1 MSTLHLH
8 ERESFDGRVID
19 LEPTGRYLAVNV
31 DPGPFFK
38 TYERPGQYAVVRF
51 PGASPRF
58 LAISS
63 APGASVWRFLVDPSK
78 GGLEPILE
86 RLEPNAGLEISYPEG
101 PGYPEDFERFQNIL
115 VICTGSGVASVMG
128 MLENW
133 PSALPSEFIYA
144 EALDTE
150 FAWPEE
156 LRVLTQRAGIGLRLV
171 SNGQRIEEMELTVH
185 GGTAV
190 ILCGSEASIDYFS
203 ELLISRG
210 ANRKNIFTNLAWRP

>member
-1 MSTLHLH
+1 
-8 ERESFDGRVID
+8 
-19 LEPTGRYLAVNV
+19 
-31 DPGPFFK
+31 
-38 TYERPGQYAVVRF
+38 
-51 PGASPRF
+51 
-58 LAISS
+58 
-63 APGASVWRFLVDPSK
+63 
-78 GGLEPILE
+78 
-86 RLEPNAGLEISYPEG
+86 
-101 PGYPEDFERFQNIL
+101 
-115 VICTGSGVASVMG
+115 MG

-133 PSALPSEFIYA
+133 PSALPSEFIYG

-171 SNGQRIEEMELTVH
+171 SNGQRIEEMDLLI
-185 GGTAV
+185 GPDTAA